1 VAPAADDEGVR
12 GVRPIQYTLTG
23 SARTAEAVA
32 MLEDWITETGRV
44 PRTLSLDGAKESVG
58 SEMRDFCRKHNITR
72 ESSLCTDDSHSNQAM
87 AGTYVGAD
95 DSTSSIHAHSK
106 LTRRS
111 CFQIGKHFQTNFLF
125 RDPDL
130 LFDKEHLLSKRCQAH
145 TSER

>member
-1 VAPAADDEGVR
+1 
-12 GVRPIQYTLTG
+12 
-23 SARTAEAVA
+23 

-44 PRTLSLDGAKESVG
+44 PRTLRLDGGKESVR

-72 ESSLCTDDSHSNQAM
+72 ESSLCTDGSHGDQAM
-87 AGTYVGAD
+87 AGTYIGAD
-95 DSTSSIHAHSK
+95 DSTSSIHVHSK
-106 LTRRS
+106 LTRGS
-111 CFQIGKHFQTNFLF
+111 CFQIEKHFQTISLF